1 MVRSHWTFFSFFLF
15 LILCRCVFSTPQSA
29 QSAVV
34 GGGQK
39 HGTPWSWTYRQ
50 LQATCRCCC
59 YVCVLGGGVRWL
71 TNACNSSYRDP
82 MPSTHTR
89 VCILT
94 QRHTHI
100 YTISTEISKSFF
112 FLKVLRNEDC
122 VAAIPLLVMTDQ
134 HTAISKLRKVSKVV

>member
-1 MVRSHWTFFSFFLF
+1 MCIPHTSKCSKCSCWRRPKAWDSLELDLQTAAGDLP
-15 LILCRCVFSTPQSA
+15 LLLLC
-29 QSAVV
+29 
-34 GGGQK
+34 
-39 HGTPWSWTYRQ
+39 
-50 LQATCRCCC
+50 
-59 YVCVLGGGVRWL
+59 VCVGGGVRWL

-134 HTAISKLRKVSKVV
+134 HTAISKLRKVSKVEQCGH